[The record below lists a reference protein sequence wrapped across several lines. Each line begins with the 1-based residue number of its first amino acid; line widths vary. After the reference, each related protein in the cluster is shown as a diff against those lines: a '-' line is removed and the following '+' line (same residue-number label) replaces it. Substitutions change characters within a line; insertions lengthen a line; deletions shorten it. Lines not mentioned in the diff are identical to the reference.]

1 MSAEVEESR
10 RIDRLLDEFRENHRN
25 ILNRLLHFIAMPL
38 LVWSILAFLASLP
51 LNHVLDAIPFLTWA
65 SLLAV
70 LAVLCCL
77 ALSWPL
83 AAGMAVYLVMCFT
96 AIAAYHAWGSVPL
109 WQFAITVFLIAW
121 LLLFIGHKLEG
132 RRATLGKRAQF
143 LLIGPLWLLAEL
155 FGLFRVRY

>member
-1 MSAEVEESR
+1 MNAEVEDSR

-38 LVWSILAFLASLP
+38 LVWSILAFLVSLP
-51 LNHVLDAIPFLTWA
+51 LSHVLDGMPFLTWA
-65 SLLAV
+65 SLPAV

-83 AAGMAVYLVMCFT
+83 AAGMTVFLAMCFV
-96 AIAAYHAWGSVPL
+96 AIAAYQTWGGVPL
-109 WQFAITVFLIAW
+109 WQFAITLFLISW

-132 RRATLGKRAQF
+132 RRATMGKRAQF

-155 FGLFRVRY
+155 LALFRVRY